1 MSDILGETASM
12 FVTLLILL
20 GILYLAFIVSRYVGN
35 IAIRQNQSKYIKI
48 IDIMAV
54 GQDKAISIA
63 QIGQKYFVLG
73 ITSGGITNLA
83 ELSQE
88 NIQEFEI
95 EKSDALD
102 MAGKFKDIIK
112 NVKNKSH

>member
-1 MSDILGETASM
+1 M

-20 GILYLAFIVSRYVGN
+20 GILYLAFIVSRYLGN
-35 IAIRQNQSKYIKI
+35 IAIKQNQSKYIKM

-73 ITSGGITNLA
+73 ITPGGINNIA
-83 ELSQE
+83 ELSPE
-88 NIQEFEI
+88 NIQEFEF
-95 EKSDALD
+95 EKKETLD
-102 MAGKFKDIIK
+102 IAEKFKDIIK
-112 NVKNKSH
+112 NVKNK